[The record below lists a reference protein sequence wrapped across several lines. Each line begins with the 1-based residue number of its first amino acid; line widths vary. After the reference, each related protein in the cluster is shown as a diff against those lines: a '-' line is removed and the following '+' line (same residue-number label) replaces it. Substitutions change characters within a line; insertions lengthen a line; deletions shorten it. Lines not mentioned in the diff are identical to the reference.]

1 MPWRPGVLYY
11 IFSLDLAIEP
21 TRFERVGRR
30 AAGQVGTGGEGARAK
45 IFFNF

>member
-1 MPWRPGVLYY
+1 MPCRFGVLYY

-21 TRFERVGRR
+21 TRVGRR
-30 AAGQVGTGGEGARAK
+30 AAGQIGTGGEGARAQ